1 MANLMPK
8 VFYGLHFVAG
18 VAEYSGP
25 DDRIYISEETAKS
38 MDASFS
44 GKPVY
49 TRHLD
54 KAEITPDSVQNDA
67 DGYVVESF
75 FNKNDGKHWVKFIV
89 VSDDAQEKIKEGWK
103 LSNGYT
109 VTKDAAGG
117 KNHNVEYKY
126 EVVGA
131 DYTHLAI
138 VPVPRY
144 EESIILTPEEFKEYN
159 ERKSK
164 EIANSLEQKKNSNQ
178 KKESV
183 FMKFKFF
190 AKKEIENSQDVSEAV
205 VTLKN
210 GKEVS
215 VAQMVEILNAMDD
228 EEEKK
233 KKEAKEKEEKEKED
247 MEKKNADEEAA
258 KKKKEEEDKEEKK
271 KKEEG
276 EKEKLNEIKNAMDAV
291 VKPASIDLAHN
302 KLARGKKLYGSNTK

>member
-1 MANLMPK
+1 MASLMPK
-8 VFYGLHFVAG
+8 VFYGLHFASG

-49 TRHLD
+49 TKHLD
-54 KAEITPDSVQNDA
+54 KKDITPESVQNEA
-67 DGYVVESF
+67 DGYVIESF
-75 FNKNDGKHWVKFIV
+75 FNKNDGKHWAKFIV
-89 VSDDAQEKIKEGWK
+89 VSDDAQQKIKEGWK

-109 VTKDAAGG
+109 VTKNAPGG
-117 KNHNVEYKY
+117 KNHNVDYKY
-126 EVVGA
+126 EVLAA

-159 ERKSK
+159 EKKCK
-164 EIANSLEQKKNSNQ
+164 EIANSLEQKNSNQ

-190 AKKEIENSQDVSEAV
+190 EKKEIENSQDVSDAV

-233 KKEAKEKEEKEKED
+233 KKEDKEKEEKEKAD
-247 MEKKNADEEAA
+247 MEKKNSDEEAA
-258 KKKKEEEDKEEKK
+258 KKKKEEEEEEEKK
-271 KKEEG
+271 KKEAG

-291 VKPASIDLAHN
+291 VKPESIDLTHN
-302 KLARGKKLYGSNTK
+302 KLARGKSLYGSNTK